1 MAKVKTSFVCG
12 ECGYESARWYGKC
25 PQCGSWNAMS
35 EVEIAP
41 RQEEA
46 KRNRHAG
53 DGAAQAYLIG
63 DIPEE
68 AAQRLSS
75 GIGEL
80 DRVLGGGAVE
90 GAVMLVGGDPGIGKS
105 TLLTQ
110 ASANMARAGI
120 PVLYASGEESARQIK
135 LRARRLGAEA
145 AGFYVLAENDMEA
158 VLHAAQKL
166 GARMLVIDSIQTML
180 LPGIASTPG
189 SVTQV
194 RETATALIRYAEWL
208 RRVFGGARHQGRFV
222 GRAPRAR
229 AHGGCGALF

>member
-68 AAQRLSS
+68 AGAAPFQRHWRT
-75 GIGEL
+75 GPACW
-80 DRVLGGGAVE
+80 GA
-90 GAVMLVGGDPGIGKS
+90 
-105 TLLTQ
+105 
-110 ASANMARAGI
+110 ARWK
-120 PVLYASGEESARQIK
+120 AR
-135 LRARRLGAEA
+135 
-145 AGFYVLAENDMEA
+145 
-158 VLHAAQKL
+158 
-166 GARMLVIDSIQTML
+166 
-180 LPGIASTPG
+180 
-189 SVTQV
+189 
-194 RETATALIRYAEWL
+194 
-208 RRVFGGARHQGRFV
+208 
-222 GRAPRAR
+222 
-229 AHGGCGALF
+229 

>member
-120 PVLYASGEESARQIK
+120 PVL
-135 LRARRLGAEA
+135 
-145 AGFYVLAENDMEA
+145 
-158 VLHAAQKL
+158 
-166 GARMLVIDSIQTML
+166 
-180 LPGIASTPG
+180 
-189 SVTQV
+189 
-194 RETATALIRYAEWL
+194 
-208 RRVFGGARHQGRFV
+208 
-222 GRAPRAR
+222 
-229 AHGGCGALF
+229 